1 MINPRPAPRTVLC
14 RRLAALVAVLVGA
27 LGIALWSAGAASA
40 HAELLGVT
48 PADGSVVQ
56 DTPATVEVRFSEA
69 ISLTGGSARV
79 LDRGA
84 SVVSGEPRVDG
95 STISIPLGGEL
106 PDGTYTVT
114 WVAISEDSHPVSG
127 ATTFSIG
134 APSAGGGAIAAPTV
148 PSAGWGVRFGAGA
161 LVAIAYAGALV
172 GVGAWWFL
180 IVVDRDGEDG
190 RWQRGVRLL
199 AGRAAVLGAVVAV
212 ASMPLRIARL
222 GGGLGALRDNDVLGE
237 SLRGPI
243 GISTAIT
250 AVGLLVLAGLI
261 EPASARRRPVVAIG
275 ALVVGFAAL
284 AGFAVEGHTRS
295 QQPVA
300 LMFAFDVV
308 HLAAGAVWLGG
319 IASLVVAF
327 RREPEAASLG
337 TAVRRFSAMAV
348 GAVAVVV
355 AAGTG
360 MAIIVLPT
368 LGDLFST
375 GYGLALLVKVAI
387 VAGVIVLGAVNNRR
401 LVPALK
407 VAPAVGAAGRPAA
420 RRLATVVTVELI
432 GLLAVVGVTSVLVN
446 RSPVSASASASAPS
460 APVTTVAP
468 DAVEVPLSSGAGT
481 ASYTVIP
488 ARTGQN
494 TMELTLLDPS
504 GQPLVPVDDPAI
516 ELTEPTLGVGPLR
529 PIVHPLGPGEFHVI
543 ADVPLAGTYKMVIRV
558 RVSDFVAAQATS
570 EVTISE

>member
-1 MINPRPAPRTVLC
+1 MTYPRPAPALH
-14 RRLAALVAVLVGA
+14 RRVAAFLAVLVGA
-27 LGIALWSAGAASA
+27 LGVALWSAGAASA

-48 PADGSVVQ
+48 PADGSVVP
-56 DTPATVEVRFSEA
+56 DTPAVVEVRFSEA
-69 ISLTGGSARV
+69 VSLTGGSARV
-79 LDRGA
+79 LDPGA
-84 SVVSGEPRVDG
+84 AVVSGEPRVDG
-95 STISIPLGGEL
+95 STITIPLGGQQL

-134 APSAGGGAIAAPTV
+134 APSTGGGAVVAPSV
-148 PSAGWGVRFGAGA
+148 PDAGWGVRFVAGA
-161 LVAIAYAGALV
+161 LVAVASAGALI

-180 IVVDRDGEDG
+180 VVVDRNGEDG
-190 RWQRGVRLL
+190 RWQRRVRSL
-199 AGRAAVLGAVVAV
+199 AGRAAVLGAVAAV

-243 GISTAIT
+243 GISTGIT
-250 AVGLLVLAGLI
+250 AAGLLVVAGLI

-275 ALVVGFAAL
+275 ALGVGLAAL

-295 QQPVA
+295 QHPVA

-319 IASLVVAF
+319 IAALVVAF
-327 RREPEAASLG
+327 RSEPDGASLG
-337 TAVRRFSAMAV
+337 TAVQRFSAMAV

-387 VAGVIVLGAVNNRR
+387 VGGVIALAAVNNRR

-420 RRLATVVTVELI
+420 RRLATVVGVELV

-446 RSPVSASASASAPS
+446 RSPVSASASAPA

-468 DAVEVPLSSGAGT
+468 QAVEVPLSSGAGT
-481 ASYTVIP
+481 AGYTFIP

-494 TMELTLLDPS
+494 TMVLTLLDPS
-504 GQPLVPVDDPAI
+504 GQPLVPVDDPTI

-529 PIVHPLGPGEFHVI
+529 PIVHPLDAGQFHVI
-543 ADVPLAGTYKMVIRV
+543 ADVPIAGTYQMVIRV
-558 RVSDFVAAQATS
+558 RVSDFAAAQATS
-570 EVTISE
+570 EVAISN

>member
-1 MINPRPAPRTVLC
+1 MTNPRPASRTALR
-14 RRLAALVAVLVGA
+14 RRLAAIVAVLIGA
-27 LGIALWSAGAASA
+27 LGVALWSAGAASA
-40 HAELLGVT
+40 HAELLAVT

-56 DTPATVEVRFSEA
+56 DAPATVEVRFSEA
-69 ISLTGGSARV
+69 VSLTGGSARV
-79 LDRGA
+79 LDRSA
-84 SVVSGEPRVDG
+84 AVVSGEPRVDG
-95 STISIPLGGEL
+95 SAISIPLTGPL
-106 PDGTYTVT
+106 ADGTYTVT

-134 APSAGGGAIAAPTV
+134 APSAGGGAVVAPAV

-161 LVAIAYAGALV
+161 LVAVAYAGALV

-180 IVVDRDGEDG
+180 VVVDRDGEEG
-190 RWQRGVRLL
+190 RWQRHVRSL
-199 AGRAAVLGAVVAV
+199 AGRAAVLGAVAAV

-261 EPASARRRPVVAIG
+261 EPAAARRRPAVAVG
-275 ALVVGFAAL
+275 ALVVGLAAL

-295 QQPVA
+295 QHPVA

-319 IASLVVAF
+319 IASLVMAF
-327 RREPEAASLG
+327 RSEPDAPSLG
-337 TAVRRFSAMAV
+337 AAVQRFSAMAV

-368 LGDLFST
+368 FGDLFST

-387 VAGVIVLGAVNNRR
+387 VGGVIALGAVNNRR

-420 RRLATVVTVELI
+420 RRLATVVVVELV

-446 RSPVSASASASAPS
+446 RSPVSASASAPA
-460 APVTTVAP
+460 APVVTVAP
-468 DAVEVPLSSGAGT
+468 QSVEVPLSSGAGT
-481 ASYTVIP
+481 ASYTFLP
-488 ARTGQN
+488 ARAGQN
-494 TMELTLLDPS
+494 QMELTLLDPS
-504 GQPLVPVDDPAI
+504 GQPLVPVDAPTI

-529 PIVHPLGPGEFHVI
+529 PTVHPLDPGQFHVI
-543 ADVPLAGTYKMVIRV
+543 ADVPLAGTYRMVIRV

-570 EVTISE
+570 EVTIAG